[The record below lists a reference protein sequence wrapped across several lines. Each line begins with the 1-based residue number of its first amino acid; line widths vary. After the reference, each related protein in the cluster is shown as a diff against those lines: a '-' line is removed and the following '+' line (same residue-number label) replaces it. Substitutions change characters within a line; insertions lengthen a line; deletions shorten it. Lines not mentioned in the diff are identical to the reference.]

1 MAKEVI
7 KSDRAPQ
14 AIGPYSQ
21 GIRGGG
27 LVFLS
32 GQIPLDAATGDL
44 VGDSVEEQTEKVM
57 ENIAA
62 LLKAAGLT
70 MGDVVRSTV
79 YLTDL
84 ADFAVVNGIYGRSFP
99 FEPPA
104 RSTVEVKGLPR
115 GARVEIEVIAL
126 AGPPSQG

>member
-1 MAKEVI
+1 MSKEI
-7 KSDRAPQ
+7 ITTDKAPK

-21 GIRGGG
+21 GVKAGG
-27 LVFLS
+27 FLFCS
-32 GQIPLDAATGDL
+32 GQIPLDPVTGELRGADIR
-44 VGDSVEEQTEKVM
+44 EQTERVM

-62 LLKAAGLT
+62 VLAAAGLT
-70 MGDVVRSTV
+70 CGDVVKSTI

-84 ADFAVVNGIYGRSFP
+84 ADFAVVNEVYGERFP
-99 FEPPA
+99 GEPPA

-126 AGPPSQG
+126 AP